1 MDTIGLIDN
10 FFCVERIVKPYHN
23 KLFIGHGLFMRS
35 LLLVM
40 HFLLYNTDIS
50 MGNITYDN
58 NGLMTS
64 NYNVKSC
71 ILYVSVYSNHF
82 DFE

>member
-1 MDTIGLIDN
+1 
-10 FFCVERIVKPYHN
+10 
-23 KLFIGHGLFMRS
+23 
-35 LLLVM
+35 
-40 HFLLYNTDIS
+40 

-71 ILYVSVYSNHF
+71 ILYVSVYSNHL
-82 DFE
+82 DFEWIQTHVHILNSVMWIYN